1 MPIQQLNLCILVPLE
16 ILNLKFPFSGITCL
30 VFLAWEG
37 RAYDYCMENLKNMG
51 FPVDG
56 LAFHPELVICHLWQA
71 KAFCDSLDYYYL

>member
-16 ILNLKFPFSGITCL
+16 ILNLK
-30 VFLAWEG
+30 AWEG